1 MQKRLHLCATTR
13 QARRTFRPKVS
24 ELGDPDARFAEEVAD
39 LHRFFEDWFHGSTD
53 RRIEEFADR
62 LDAQFIIVGPNG
74 QAHGREDI
82 VRLVEERF
90 GSYNVAISTSDASVA
105 AAEPVIVGSYRE
117 HQEFQGD
124 TTHRVATVVMVQDDS
139 IGTGMR
145 WLSVHETWITDQ
157 A

>member
-1 MQKRLHLCATTR
+1 M
-13 QARRTFRPKVS
+13 
-24 ELGDPDARFAEEVAD
+24 GDVDGRFATEVAD
-39 LHRFFEDWFHGSTD
+39 LHRFFEDWFRGSTE

-62 LDAQFIIVGPNG
+62 LDEQFFIVGPNG
-74 QAHGREDI
+74 QTHGRDDI

-90 GSYNVAISTSDASVA
+90 GSYDVAISTSDPSVA
-105 AAEPVIVGSYRE
+105 TSVPVIVGSYRE
-117 HQEFQGD
+117 HHEFQGD
-124 TTHRVATVVMVQDDS
+124 TTHRVATAVMVQDDS